1 MSFKH
6 SVEKDT
12 HRYACAVVALLN
24 ICAQSGT
31 MHGTLATTFNNLWTK
46 TNTVEDPET
55 SPDKNGNILGT
66 TTNGNIGIGMKNYM
80 KTYLNKDISYTQ
92 NSNPS
97 FEVIRVT
104 VNAPRQQTFSY
115 GLNVGG
121 DRHGHTIT
129 VDGYR
134 IITNEGHY
142 LQVANGWDSYT
153 KYLNMD
159 TTSFM
164 DKYQTTFIGV
174 PVYLD

>member
-129 VDGYR
+129 V
-134 IITNEGHY
+134 
-142 LQVANGWDSYT
+142 WSYV
-153 KYLNMD
+153 K
-159 TTSFM
+159 
-164 DKYQTTFIGV
+164 I
-174 PVYLD
+174 